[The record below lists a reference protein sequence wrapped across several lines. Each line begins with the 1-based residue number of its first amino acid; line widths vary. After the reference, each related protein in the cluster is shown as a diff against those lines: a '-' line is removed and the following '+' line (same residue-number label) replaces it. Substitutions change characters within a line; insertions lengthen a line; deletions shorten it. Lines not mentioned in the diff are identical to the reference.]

1 MGNDFKKKLKWIMF
15 EKGLS
20 QAKLGTKMGL
30 GQSRISKW
38 ITGERTPSLENLEKI
53 AKALNMSAG
62 ELIDYEPDKKKLNN
76 KDILAIKDQEINLL
90 KDKIKFLE
98 NKVNSLEKELK
109 SLKKIK

>member
-1 MGNDFKKKLKWIMF
+1 MENDFKKKLKWIMF

-20 QAKLGTKMGL
+20 QAELGAKMGM

-62 ELIDYEPDKKKLNN
+62 ELIDYELDKKKLSD
-76 KDILAIKDQEINLL
+76 KDKLAIKEQEINLL

-98 NKVNSLEKELK
+98 NKVKSLEKELK
-109 SLKKIK
+109 NSNKKK